1 MFAMILN
8 PLITNDRPKFLP
20 ERQGNKVAAENFNMA
35 RRDSRRL
42 KKMTNE
48 EVHTISFNF
57 RV

>member
-1 MFAMILN
+1 MILN